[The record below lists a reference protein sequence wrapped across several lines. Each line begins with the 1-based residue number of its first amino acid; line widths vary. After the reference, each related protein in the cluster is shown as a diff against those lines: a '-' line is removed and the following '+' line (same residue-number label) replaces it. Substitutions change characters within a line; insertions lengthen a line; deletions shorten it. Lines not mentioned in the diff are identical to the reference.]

1 MPRPPSLDRLIPHCF
16 DRLPG
21 DGDGRSFAEMSADAR
36 SEAMRKIT
44 WRALWW
50 FRYAALLTFLFGLS
64 IIAVQGDQTDAFF
77 EGQHGTAILTGILF
91 GVTMWMRN
99 PNMQGLHDRF
109 AHTIVVSD
117 AGD

>member
-1 MPRPPSLDRLIPHCF
+1 MLACCNGVNFLDGQDMLAGG
-16 DRLPG
+16 LT
-21 DGDGRSFAEMSADAR
+21 AV
-36 SEAMRKIT
+36 
-44 WRALWW
+44 
-50 FRYAALLTFLFGLS
+50 AAIVLVTFVLYFVLQQ
-64 IIAVQGDQTDAFF
+64 IAAV
-77 EGQHGTAILTGILF
+77 IVLF